1 MPEEINAAWKSW
13 GYDILIPKGRRFNF
27 RPAEGSGRDRKL
39 NEIRIA
45 LEKAKNVII
54 ATDCDREGEGIGR
67 ELLIYH
73 GFKGTV
79 MRIMFSAEDKK
90 TIKKA
95 FKDIK
100 PSSEYDA
107 LYNAFYARAAVDKAN
122 NLTLTRAV
130 TVRFKKPGA
139 KGAIG
144 VGRVM
149 SPTLA
154 IVCRRQKEIDA
165 FDARDFYEISMSVKG
180 ENGAVTLHYRPKGK
194 GRIYDEEKAVSLLE
208 AAKIWTGE
216 IRVNFENKKA
226 APPKFFD
233 LPTLQKEANKKGFS
247 ASRTLEIAQSL
258 YERHKIITYP
268 RAAVRSL
275 PENMAGEAQR
285 LLEEIKK
292 IGTFSQINL
301 KKATVRKDRS
311 GYYSDKA
318 LKGESHHA
326 LIPNISV
333 CDNFVRIY
341 DQLDADHKELFD
353 IITKSFLAAISE
365 DHIYDQTTLSA
376 EILKDD
382 QKYIFNEIGKVTRS
396 AGWKDLFPENEDK
409 DKKLKKK
416 EVEISLPPLNDGDMM
431 KAVQA
436 KLSKKKTSPPK
447 AYSEGELINAMQN
460 AWKFV
465 ENEEER
471 ERLKTAK
478 GIGTPATRDQIIEN
492 LKQKSFE
499 IKKKKIHATKYGM
512 RLFELLEEFLPT
524 LVDPGATARMEM
536 LLDSIQLGE
545 NTAEGVFD
553 QSINDLIKMVD
564 LIKSS
569 YHSTDLTKNSPPT
582 TKMLSFAHSLAKG
595 NNLTLPPDAVHD
607 YSVCKL
613 FIDNNTAEKNENGM
627 PSEKQISFAKKL
639 GIENN
644 IEIPEVTLKNVQ
656 ELSKWIDMALKKAP
670 PRLASEN
677 QLVWIKKMVEQG
689 EKPPTGYP
697 DKITLEAANKFLD
710 KAFSKNNRTSSSSSK
725 YLPQQEQ
732 NDSQNSPPNTDEP
745 PFNMGE

>member
-1 MPEEINAAWKSW
+1 MPEEINPAWKSW
-13 GYDILIPKGRRFNF
+13 GYDILIPEGRRFDF
-27 RPAEGSGRDRKL
+27 RPSEGAGRDRKL
-39 NEIRIA
+39 ADIKAA

-73 GFKGTV
+73 DFKGTV

-107 LYNAFYARAAVDKAN
+107 LYDAFYARAAVDKAN

-130 TVRFKKPGA
+130 TVRFRKPGA

-154 IVCRRQKEIDA
+154 IICRRQKEIEA
-165 FDARDFYEISMSVKG
+165 FDVRDFYEIAMSIKG
-180 ENGAVTLHYRPKGK
+180 ENGAVTLHYRPKGD
-194 GRIYDEEKAVSLLE
+194 GRIYEAEKAAAVVE
-208 AAKIWTGE
+208 AAKIWTGP
-216 IRVNFENKKA
+216 VKVTFEHKKT

-233 LPTLQKEANKKGFS
+233 LPTLQKEANKKGFT

-275 PENMAGEAQR
+275 PENMADEAQK
-285 LLEEIKK
+285 LLEEVKK
-292 IGTFSQINL
+292 IETFSNVNL
-301 KKATVRKDRS
+301 EKAIVRKDRA

-326 LIPNISV
+326 LIPNISM
-333 CDNFVRIY
+333 CDQFVRIY
-341 DQLDADHKELFD
+341 DQLDADHKDLFD
-353 IITKSFLAAISE
+353 IIAKSFLAAISE
-365 DHIYDQTTLSA
+365 DHAYDQTTLSA
-376 EILKDD
+376 DLLTEG
-382 QKYIFNEIGKVTRS
+382 QKYTFNEIGKITRH
-396 AGWKDLFPENEDK
+396 AGWKDLFPEDEIK
-409 DKKLKKK
+409 AKKSKKK
-416 EVEISLPPLNDGDMM
+416 DVEISLPPLNDGEIM
-431 KAVQA
+431 QA
-436 KLSKKKTSPPK
+436 TSAKSTKKKTSPPK

-471 ERLKTAK
+471 DRLKTAK

-512 RLFELLEEFLPT
+512 RLFDLLEEFLPT

-545 NTAEGVFD
+545 NTAEGIFD
-553 QSINDLIKMVD
+553 QSVQDLMKMVK
-564 LIKSS
+564 LIRSS
-569 YHSTDLTKNSPPT
+569 YHSTELTKNTPPSD
-582 TKMLSFAHSLAKG
+582 KMLSFARDLAKG
-595 NNLTLPPDAVHD
+595 KKIDFPKDAVSD
-607 YSVCKL
+607 YTVCKL
-613 FIDNNTAEKNENGM
+613 FIDNNTTPKNEDGS
-627 PSEKQISFAKKL
+627 PSEKQLAFAQKL
-639 GIENN
+639 SAETKTD
-644 IEIPEVTLKNVQ
+644 IPEEVVKNAQ
-656 ELSKWIDMALKKAP
+656 ELSKWIDIALKKAP
-670 PRLASEN
+670 PRPASPN

-689 EKPPTGYP
+689 EKPPAGYP
-697 DKITLEAANKFLD
+697 DKVTAPDAGKFLD
-710 KAFSKNNRTSSSSSK
+710 AAFAKNKRSSTPISSVQNNSNQP
-725 YLPQQEQ
+725 PQ
-732 NDSQNSPPNTDEP
+732 SPPPMGDEP
-745 PFNMGE
+745 PFNMGD